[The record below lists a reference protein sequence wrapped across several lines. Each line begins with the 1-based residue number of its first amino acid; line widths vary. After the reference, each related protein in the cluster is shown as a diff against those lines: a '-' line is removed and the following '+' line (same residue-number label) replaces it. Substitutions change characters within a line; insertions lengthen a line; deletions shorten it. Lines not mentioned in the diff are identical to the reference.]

1 MNLANYSY
9 FSGMC
14 NMTAETQHSP
24 AEATSPL
31 VLSPNV
37 SLDSPL
43 PPPPPLMLQARA
55 KDNVPIKSEPRGSS
69 PSTEDGA
76 ALSQTEEHLP
86 TGSRRRKRPVQRGKP
101 PYSYIALIAMAIA
114 NSPERKLT
122 LGGIYKFIMERFP
135 FYRENSKKWQNS
147 IRHNLTLNDCFVK
160 IPREPGRPG
169 KGNYWTLDPAA
180 EDMFDNGSFLRR
192 RKRFKRT
199 DVSTYPGYM
208 QSSSAFTP
216 TPMGRPSYPNTLY
229 PGIGSGYG
237 SQLTATSPHP
247 AMLHHYQTPAGVGQG
262 QPRMFSIDNIISQ
275 QAVMQ
280 GGPVGAELQDL
291 CAMTTGCSVTNTDPS
306 ACFQAQSINPSA
318 NMLSRNSGSL
328 PSNLTAGYSYS
339 ASASPPNLP
348 NMSQSG
354 FSPGSSQV
362 YCTGNR
368 LPLPPLRPGSCA
380 EHTEQLLGLSA
391 PMNSY
396 NNSYMRQANFASG
409 LERYM

>member
-1 MNLANYSY
+1 
-9 FSGMC
+9 MC
-14 NMTAETQHSP
+14 NMTAESQHSP
-24 AEATSPL
+24 AEAASPV
-31 VLSPNV
+31 VLSPSV

-43 PPPPPLMLQARA
+43 PLPPSALTLQPRT
-55 KDNVPIKSEPRGSS
+55 KDGILIKAEPRGSS
-69 PSTEDGA
+69 PTIDREEV
-76 ALSQTEEHLP
+76 LSLGQTEEHLP
-86 TGSRRRKRPVQRGKP
+86 ATGSRRRKRPVQRGKP

-216 TPMGRPSYPNTLY
+216 TPMGRQSYPNTLY
-229 PGIGSGYG
+229 PGVTSGYG
-237 SQLTATSPHP
+237 TQLAASPHP
-247 AMLHHYQTPAGVGQG
+247 AMLHHYQASPGVTQG
-262 QPRMFSIDNIISQ
+262 QPRMFSIDNIINQ
-275 QAVMQ
+275 QTVMQ
-280 GGPVGAELQDL
+280 GTGDLNAQSLGLGAGELGS
-291 CAMTTGCSVTNTDPS
+291 MSSNCSVSTSEPS
-306 ACFQAQSINPSA
+306 CFQAQSINPAS
-318 NMLSRNSGSL
+318 NMLSRNTGSL
-328 PSNLTAGYSYS
+328 AANLTGSYSYP
-339 ASASPPNLP
+339 SPTSPSHL
-348 NMSQSG
+348 SGVAQSG
-354 FSPGSSQV
+354 FSPGGSQV
-362 YCTGNR
+362 YCSGNR
-368 LPLPPLRPGSCA
+368 ISLPPVRSGSCGD
-380 EHTEQLLGLSA
+380 HTEPLLGLSG
-391 PMNSY
+391 PTMNSY
-396 NNSYMRQANFASG
+396 NNAYMRQANFASG